1 MSVSHLIPWNRSR
14 MSHLSRDVRDPLLTL
29 HREMNRLFDDFFGQL
44 DLTTTIGESHET
56 SIASWPHVELNDTEK
71 DIVLTAELPGM
82 NEKDVDVVFADQA
95 LIIRGERRAERQDT
109 NQQISERYYGRFER
123 RIPLD
128 TEVEP
133 DKAKAEFRNGV
144 LTVTLP
150 KSAQAQKKLLHI
162 PVGRAA

>member
-1 MSVSHLIPWNRSR
+1 MSVSHLIPWNRNR
-14 MSHLSRDVRDPLLTL
+14 LSHLSREVRDPLLTL
-29 HREMNRLFDDFFGQL
+29 HREMNRLFDDFIGQF
-44 DLTTTIGESHET
+44 DLSSVAEGIDTTI
-56 SIASWPHVELNDTEK
+56 AAWPHVELNDTEK

-82 NEKDVDVVFADQA
+82 SEKDVDVVFTDQA
-95 LIIRGERRAERQDT
+95 LIIRGERRAERQEAD
-109 NQQISERYYGRFER
+109 QQISERYYGRFER

-128 TEVEP
+128 AEVEP